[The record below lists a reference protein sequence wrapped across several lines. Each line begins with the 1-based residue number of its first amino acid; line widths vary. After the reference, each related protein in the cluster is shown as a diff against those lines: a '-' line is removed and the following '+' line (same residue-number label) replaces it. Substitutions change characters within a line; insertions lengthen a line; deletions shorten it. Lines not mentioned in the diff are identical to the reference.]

1 MYLSN
6 IKIHVMYAFNIK
18 NPSII
23 LVTCETFKITKKL
36 KLSIFMCIN
45 VYIFVNPN
53 NQYCWVK

>member
-1 MYLSN
+1 
-6 IKIHVMYAFNIK
+6 MYAFNIK

-45 VYIFVNPN
+45 VLLIQITNIVESNKYV
-53 NQYCWVK
+53 Y